1 MRAYEGLKVVDFTQ
15 VLAGPISTQM
25 FSLLGA
31 DVVKIEAPIKGDQL
45 RTTLTD
51 AEMVAKRLSPAFL
64 TVNLGKKSLAIDL
77 KSEKGREIVYKLID
91 DADVVVENFRPGVA
105 KKLGIDYETLK
116 KRKPDLVYCSISG
129 YGQVGPR
136 SGDKAYDSA
145 IQAASGLFTLN
156 GHEESGPT
164 RIGIMVI
171 DMFTGANAAFA
182 ISSALYRREKTG
194 KGQYVD
200 VAMYDSAL
208 MIAAAQ
214 MADFM
219 VRGNI
224 PPLIGNES
232 PTRQPTA
239 GVFETS
245 DGIVLIATITPDQNI
260 AMLKAAGLGHM
271 LDDPRFAT
279 FEARQANLKAGLE
292 LVGEAMRT
300 KATAEWIDIM
310 NKAGVVVQAVRT
322 LGEATS
328 DPQLEH
334 RGILVKAENVHG
346 FDEAL
351 RLVGAPFIANEDSPM
366 NVAAP
371 PGKVGQ
377 HTEEVLRGLGYDDSE
392 IAKILALNEG

>member
-1 MRAYEGLKVVDFTQ
+1 
-15 VLAGPISTQM
+15 
-25 FSLLGA
+25 
-31 DVVKIEAPIKGDQL
+31 
-45 RTTLTD
+45 
-51 AEMVAKRLSPAFL
+51 
-64 TVNLGKKSLAIDL
+64 
-77 KSEKGREIVYKLID
+77 
-91 DADVVVENFRPGVA
+91 
-105 KKLGIDYETLK
+105 
-116 KRKPDLVYCSISG
+116 
-129 YGQVGPR
+129 
-136 SGDKAYDSA
+136 
-145 IQAASGLFTLN
+145 
-156 GHEESGPT
+156 
-164 RIGIMVI
+164 
-171 DMFTGANAAFA
+171 
-182 ISSALYRREKTG
+182 
-194 KGQYVD
+194 
-200 VAMYDSAL
+200 
-208 MIAAAQ
+208 
-214 MADFM
+214 
-219 VRGNI
+219 
-224 PPLIGNES
+224 
-232 PTRQPTA
+232 
-239 GVFETS
+239 
-245 DGIVLIATITPDQNI
+245 
-260 AMLKAAGLGHM
+260 M

-366 NVAAP
+366 KVAAP